1 MSGDGPDDARE
12 GDRDGSRHG
21 EGERDRVE
29 ARLADLESRFAFL
42 DDLVDQLGD
51 VITGQQRAIDELRD
65 ELQRTRESLEAAQ
78 LGDDGS
84 RPEPPP
90 PHY

>member
-1 MSGDGPDDARE
+1 MSGGAAQDE
-12 GDRDGSRHG
+12 
-21 EGERDRVE
+21 RVE
-29 ARLADLESRFAFL
+29 ARLADLEGRFAFL
-42 DDLVDQLGD
+42 DDLVEQLGD

-65 ELQRTRESLEAAQ
+65 ELQRTREALEAAQ
-78 LGDDGS
+78 PGEEGD